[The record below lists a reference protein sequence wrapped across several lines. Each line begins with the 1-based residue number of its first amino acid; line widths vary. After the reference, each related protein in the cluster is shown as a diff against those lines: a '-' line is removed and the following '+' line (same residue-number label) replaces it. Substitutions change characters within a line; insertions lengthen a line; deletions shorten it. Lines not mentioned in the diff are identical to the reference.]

1 MMDIKSPNFD
11 FLAKLDGALVQ
22 QAALAERFALEDP
35 NSALIK
41 LRLFGELLAK
51 NIAARFGVY
60 TDNQSQQIE
69 ILKELKYRDVLDQ
82 KLADMFHSIR
92 IAGNAAVHEGK
103 GSVRDAL
110 QNLRFAHQLAVYFYR
125 VFKDPKFKSGPF
137 QVPPNPADVTET
149 LQDELENA
157 RNQILELQ
165 GQIKDAEKITKA
177 EAQKRKKAE
186 EEAAKAWEE
195 FNAAM
200 ELAQLTEAQA
210 KQEISLY
217 EEELQ
222 ILQTEGAKKS
232 EAEFQQTL
240 AFSKSAASEVD
251 LTEADTRKLIDQQL
265 VAAGWETDT
274 DEIRYS
280 KGVRPEKGKNKAIA
294 EWPTK
299 SGPADYVL
307 FNGLTAIAV
316 IEAKRKNIDVYGAID
331 QAKRYSKGFQTD
343 ESCEL
348 AGGPWGK
355 FKIPFVFATNGR
367 AFLRQMENQSGI
379 WFCDVR
385 RSKNLRKPLESWY
398 TPEGLK
404 ELSRID
410 IDKAEQKLDEIGFS
424 FDFPLRDY
432 QRDAILAVEEALK
445 EGKQTALLAMATG
458 TGKTKTSIALIYR
471 LLKAQRFRRILF
483 LVDRSALGEQ
493 AANAFKD
500 TEITGLQKF
509 ADIFAIKELD
519 DKSPERETSVQIAT
533 IQGMVRRI
541 LYAGDEAEKPK
552 VDQYDCIIV
561 DECHR
566 GYLLD
571 REMSEDELSFRSFD
585 DYISKY
591 RRVIDYFDAL
601 KVGLTATPALHTS
614 DIFGK
619 PVYTYSYREAVLD
632 DYLVD
637 HEPPYQIITKLSKKG
652 IHWKK
657 GEQVKVYNTGTTQL
671 ELFKTPDE
679 LDFEVAEFNKKVL
692 TEPFNQAVCE
702 WLAGEI
708 DPSFPEKTLIFCAND
723 RHADL
728 VVKLLKAAFKK
739 QYGEVEDDAVLKITG
754 AADKPLQLI
763 RRYKNER
770 LPNVAVTVDLLT
782 TGIDVLKICNLVFIR
797 KVNSRIL
804 YEQMLGRATRK
815 CDEINKEVFRIFDAV
830 DIYKSM
836 QDYSDMKPVVNDPNI
851 SFKKLEEE
859 ITSLKDTDAI
869 RIAKDQFLVKL
880 RRKKRHL
887 DTQRVRDFEVKT
899 GMKPDQFIAKL
910 TALSLKDVTDWFI
923 KNPGLGELLDLKGG
937 SGPTYV
943 VVSEHDD
950 EVKEIKR
957 GYGEA
962 IKPADYIKEFTKF
975 VKENTNKIAA
985 LKLVVQRPSAL
996 TRKQL
1001 RELQLN
1007 LAEKGYREQ
1016 DLKIAYKA
1024 ATNADIAANI
1034 IGFIRQAALGDP
1046 LKPYDQRVDEAVNQI
1061 LSSREWS
1068 RPQQQWLQ
1076 RIASQMKKEIVVDK
1090 DALNKAQFRE
1100 MGGFNRLNKIFNGE
1114 LSQILE
1120 NMTDLV
1126 WQMQA

>member
-1 MMDIKSPNFD
+1 
-11 FLAKLDGALVQ
+11 
-22 QAALAERFALEDP
+22 
-35 NSALIK
+35 
-41 LRLFGELLAK
+41 
-51 NIAARFGVY
+51 
-60 TDNQSQQIE
+60 
-69 ILKELKYRDVLDQ
+69 
-82 KLADMFHSIR
+82 
-92 IAGNAAVHEGK
+92 
-103 GSVRDAL
+103 
-110 QNLRFAHQLAVYFYR
+110 
-125 VFKDPKFKSGPF
+125 
-137 QVPPNPADVTET
+137 
-149 LQDELENA
+149 
-157 RNQILELQ
+157 
-165 GQIKDAEKITKA
+165 
-177 EAQKRKKAE
+177 
-186 EEAAKAWEE
+186 
-195 FNAAM
+195 
-200 ELAQLTEAQA
+200 
-210 KQEISLY
+210 
-217 EEELQ
+217 
-222 ILQTEGAKKS
+222 
-232 EAEFQQTL
+232 
-240 AFSKSAASEVD
+240 
-251 LTEADTRKLIDQQL
+251 
-265 VAAGWETDT
+265 
-274 DEIRYS
+274 
-280 KGVRPEKGKNKAIA
+280 
-294 EWPTK
+294 
-299 SGPADYVL
+299 
-307 FNGLTAIAV
+307 
-316 IEAKRKNIDVYGAID
+316 
-331 QAKRYSKGFQTD
+331 
-343 ESCEL
+343 
-348 AGGPWGK
+348 
-355 FKIPFVFATNGR
+355 
-367 AFLRQMENQSGI
+367 
-379 WFCDVR
+379 
-385 RSKNLRKPLESWY
+385 
-398 TPEGLK
+398 
-404 ELSRID
+404 
-410 IDKAEQKLDEIGFS
+410 
-424 FDFPLRDY
+424 
-432 QRDAILAVEEALK
+432 
-445 EGKQTALLAMATG
+445 MATG

-509 ADIFAIKELD
+509 ADIFAIKELE

-652 IHWKK
+652 IHWEK

-754 AADKPLQLI
+754 AADKPLKLI

-836 QDYSDMKPVVNDPNI
+836 QDYSDMKPVVNNPNI

-937 SGPTYV
+937 SGSTYV
-943 VVSEHDD
+943 VVSDHND
-950 EVKEIKR
+950 EIQEIKR

-962 IKPADYIKEFTKF
+962 IKPADYIKGFTKF

-1007 LAEKGYREQ
+1007 LEEKGYREQ

-1061 LSSREWS
+1061 SASRDWS

>member
-1 MMDIKSPNFD
+1 
-11 FLAKLDGALVQ
+11 
-22 QAALAERFALEDP
+22 
-35 NSALIK
+35 
-41 LRLFGELLAK
+41 
-51 NIAARFGVY
+51 
-60 TDNQSQQIE
+60 
-69 ILKELKYRDVLDQ
+69 
-82 KLADMFHSIR
+82 
-92 IAGNAAVHEGK
+92 
-103 GSVRDAL
+103 
-110 QNLRFAHQLAVYFYR
+110 
-125 VFKDPKFKSGPF
+125 
-137 QVPPNPADVTET
+137 
-149 LQDELENA
+149 
-157 RNQILELQ
+157 
-165 GQIKDAEKITKA
+165 
-177 EAQKRKKAE
+177 
-186 EEAAKAWEE
+186 
-195 FNAAM
+195 
-200 ELAQLTEAQA
+200 
-210 KQEISLY
+210 
-217 EEELQ
+217 
-222 ILQTEGAKKS
+222 
-232 EAEFQQTL
+232 
-240 AFSKSAASEVD
+240 
-251 LTEADTRKLIDQQL
+251 
-265 VAAGWETDT
+265 
-274 DEIRYS
+274 
-280 KGVRPEKGKNKAIA
+280 
-294 EWPTK
+294 
-299 SGPADYVL
+299 
-307 FNGLTAIAV
+307 
-316 IEAKRKNIDVYGAID
+316 
-331 QAKRYSKGFQTD
+331 
-343 ESCEL
+343 
-348 AGGPWGK
+348 
-355 FKIPFVFATNGR
+355 
-367 AFLRQMENQSGI
+367 
-379 WFCDVR
+379 
-385 RSKNLRKPLESWY
+385 
-398 TPEGLK
+398 
-404 ELSRID
+404 
-410 IDKAEQKLDEIGFS
+410 
-424 FDFPLRDY
+424 
-432 QRDAILAVEEALK
+432 
-445 EGKQTALLAMATG
+445 
-458 TGKTKTSIALIYR
+458 
-471 LLKAQRFRRILF
+471 
-483 LVDRSALGEQ
+483 
-493 AANAFKD
+493 
-500 TEITGLQKF
+500 
-509 ADIFAIKELD
+509 
-519 DKSPERETSVQIAT
+519 
-533 IQGMVRRI
+533 
-541 LYAGDEAEKPK
+541 
-552 VDQYDCIIV
+552 
-561 DECHR
+561 
-566 GYLLD
+566 
-571 REMSEDELSFRSFD
+571 MSEDELSFRSFD

-652 IHWKK
+652 IHWEK

-754 AADKPLQLI
+754 AADKPLKLI
-763 RRYKNER
+763 RRYKNEL

-957 GYGEA
+957 GYGKA
-962 IKPADYIKEFTKF
+962 IKPADYIKGFTKF

-1007 LAEKGYREQ
+1007 LEEKGYREQ

-1061 LSSREWS
+1061 STSRDWS